1 MHILCY
7 IVCLFHIS
15 CLREHSLD
23 CVEELVL
30 RITHQKQ
37 NLIYFTWK
45 FSFKHEKHIN
55 TENKEQ
61 GKKERSTDK
70 KLSEYDDNQSCLLI
84 SIG

>member
-7 IVCLFHIS
+7 ILCLFHIS
-15 CLREHSLD
+15 RLTERCSD

-30 RITHQKQ
+30 RITHQNQ
-37 NLIYFTWK
+37 NLIYFIWK
-45 FSFKHEKHIN
+45 FSFKHEKQIK

-61 GKKERSTDK
+61 GKKDRSTDK

-84 SIG
+84 SIC